1 MGRDT
6 KTQNVWRNWSEGKIE
21 RALGYSRRYLADF
34 RWGRFNFDTDVERTK
49 ETLIG
54 RPSETGDCRSRRTL
68 GSDGVFPSKRRIFG
82 RTAGERGRDGGR
94 EDVG

>member
-1 MGRDT
+1 MKMPSVCLFEGLLGRGGQFRIRA
-6 KTQNVWRNWSEGKIE
+6 QNVGRNWSEGKIE

-54 RPSETGDCRSRRTL
+54 RPN
-68 GSDGVFPSKRRIFG
+68 
-82 RTAGERGRDGGR
+82 ERAR
-94 EDVG
+94 ERATTRQEIAVQDEH

>member
-54 RPSETGDCRSRRTL
+54 RPN
-68 GSDGVFPSKRRIFG
+68 
-82 RTAGERGRDGGR
+82 ERERATRQEIAVQD
-94 EDVG
+94 EH

>member
-1 MGRDT
+1 MGSDT

-54 RPSETGDCRSRRTL
+54 RPNERARERERELLDRRLPFKTNI
-68 GSDGVFPSKRRIFG
+68 RQ
-82 RTAGERGRDGGR
+82 
-94 EDVG
+94 